1 MSIFKKIRN
10 LPIHI
15 RKITLWA
22 IVIII
27 GLGLISWWIKN
38 FQQRLKGL
46 QTEELKEQFQL
57 PALEEELKG
66 LPKIEMPNIKIPET
80 EE

>member
-1 MSIFKKIRN
+1 MNVLHRIRN
-10 LPIHI
+10 LPVSI
-15 RKITLWA
+15 RKIILWA

-27 GLGLISWWIKN
+27 GLGLAVWWIRN
-38 FQQRLKGL
+38 FQQKLKGF
-46 QTEELKEQFQL
+46 QAEELKEQFKL

-66 LPKIEMPNIKIPET
+66 LPKIEMPDIKIPET

>member
-1 MSIFKKIRN
+1 MNVLHKIRN
-10 LPIHI
+10 LPVSI
-15 RKITLWA
+15 RKIILWA
-22 IVIII
+22 MVIII

-46 QTEELKEQFQL
+46 QTEELKEQFKL

-66 LPKIEMPNIKIPET
+66 LPKIEMPKIN
-80 EE
+80 EEE